1 MSLRLALFCAAGAAI
16 IAGCAEPTA
25 PIARPAQLNASAL
38 AGAST
43 APEITSDCTFDAGT
57 LTCVYVDVVYQTS
70 THTAVS
76 GCLYGPTG
84 LPGRRERVFEDT
96 YKLTAVTTTLRHGY
110 AGSLYNVS
118 TTVTRTLESS
128 VQISDTCSPI

>member
-1 MSLRLALFCAAGAAI
+1 MSLRLALFCAAAAAI
-16 IAGCAEPTA
+16 VSGCAEPTA
-25 PIARPAQLNASAL
+25 PIARPAKLSASAVVS
-38 AGAST
+38 AS
-43 APEITSDCTFDAGT
+43 AVPETTSDCTFDAGT

-110 AGSLYNVS
+110 SGNLYDVS
-118 TTVTRTLESS
+118 TAVTRTLESS
-128 VQISDTCSPI
+128 VLISDTCTPI